1 MLAVARSYFNCS
13 SLSSVPLE
21 NNGAS
26 RYSVLY
32 NKYCSVSSDLACE
45 LKHFAN
51 NSKDVVIPILC
62 LGKSWAK

>member
-1 MLAVARSYFNCS
+1 M
-13 SLSSVPLE
+13 
-21 NNGAS
+21 
-26 RYSVLY
+26 Y

-51 NSKDVVIPILC
+51 NSKDVVIPILF